1 MRSPSA
7 FLSLA
12 SAGVAAML
20 AVPSAASAGHL
31 TTDRSVYDVP
41 PPQAAV
47 VLAATKCV
55 YRPARFYVGAYYY
68 VRMVRQCA

>member
-20 AVPSAASAGHL
+20 AVPSASAGHL
-31 TTDRSVYDVP
+31 AIDRSVYGVP
-41 PPQAAV
+41 PPQADV

-55 YRPARFYVGAYYY
+55 YRPVRFYVGAHYY
-68 VRMVRQCA
+68 VRMVRRCA